1 MRTFLFTIGVLLIT
15 AGLAA
20 SNASHANVPG
30 QWQDV
35 FYLSP
40 GCDNQVLAMAERD
53 DGKVYIGGNFLFCDG
68 VKVNRIA
75 LFDPVENTFE
85 PLIHDGVIGVN
96 ANVLALA
103 WADGDLF
110 VGGHLSMAGPREVNQ
125 VARWDGSAWHRLG
138 SALSNGV
145 AWSGTGNAVVEA
157 LVWVAGDLYVAG
169 LFDSAGTSPANSVAR
184 WSGGQWHLLGTT
196 ANNGVQASFSP
207 SGRARALQPL
217 GSGVFVAGNFDSAGG
232 TPANGLALWNGAS
245 WTSVGEGPSHG
256 PGFDLGTFTYI
267 NTLLLDGSNLY
278 VGGRV
283 DFVDAMGNECER
295 CVMRWDGSSW
305 LGLPFDSEFAN
316 RSQNQVLDLAVHQG
330 NLYAGVRYR
339 DALNIERD
347 GFRRWTGSQWQILGS
362 PSTVV
367 RGSSLLAT
375 SNQDLL
381 VGGDIGLVNGQP
393 QHGLLRWS
401 GTQFQAAGLPGGQG
415 SAALVGAIVEHNG
428 QLHIPKGRRVAR
440 WDGTQWHYLPGTFN
454 DGVSAL
460 ASFQGQL
467 YAGGFFTELDNEPAL
482 RIVRFDGAEWFP
494 VGGGIPAV
502 DGSSVSFPG
511 VRTLV
516 EDNGLLYVAGE
527 FDQAGNVPA
536 NSIASWNGTSW
547 SALSSL
553 LGNGLERVV
562 GQNIRPASASGLM
575 NHAGSIYVV
584 GDFDLAG
591 GAAASRIARWDGS
604 GWFAVG
610 GGLNGFPRAL
620 SWHAGELHVGG
631 SGLAD
636 QQGNTLGPLARLSGG
651 QWQAA
656 SGFAGTG
663 QVNALASLDGWLYV
677 GGSNL
682 PWVDGDAL
690 GRWNG
695 LQWQRFDSGILY
707 GQVSTVR
714 VDQQGVAIG
723 GTFRQAGP
731 YASSYFGMFDF
742 ELGDAIFS
750 DRFQAVLP

>member
-1 MRTFLFTIGVLLIT
+1 MRTTLLIISVLLTT
-15 AGLAA
+15 AGLGS
-20 SNASHANVPG
+20 SNASHASVPG
-30 QWQDV
+30 QWQDA

-40 GCDNQVLAMAERD
+40 GCDARVLTMAERD
-53 DGKVYIGGNFLFCDG
+53 DGKVYIGGIFQFCDG
-68 VKVNRIA
+68 VKVNRVA
-75 LFDPVENTFE
+75 LFDPVANTFE
-85 PLIHDGVIGVN
+85 PLIHDGEIGVN
-96 ANVLALA
+96 GPVSSLV

-110 VGGHLSMAGPREVNQ
+110 VGGTLSMAGTREVNR

-145 AWSGTGNAVVEA
+145 AWSGGGAVVEA
-157 LVWVAGDLYVAG
+157 LAWVAGDLYVAG
-169 LFDSAGTSPANSVAR
+169 LFDSAGSSPANNVAR

-196 ANNGVQASFSP
+196 ASNGVQASFSS

-232 TPANGLALWNGAS
+232 APANGLALWNGAT

-256 PGFDLGTFTYI
+256 PGFDIWTSSYI

-283 DFVDAMGNECER
+283 DFVDAAGNECER

-305 LGLPFDSEFAN
+305 LGLPFEGGFAN
-316 RSQNQVLDLAVHQG
+316 SSLNEVNDLAVHQG

-339 DALNIERD
+339 DAIGVEGNGLK
-347 GFRRWTGSQWQILGS
+347 RWTGSQWQS
-362 PSTVV
+362 VDAPSTVV

-375 SNQDLL
+375 SNHGLL
-381 VGGDIGLVNGQP
+381 VGGHIGLVNGQP
-393 QHGLLRWS
+393 QHGLVRWS
-401 GTQFQAAGLPGGQG
+401 GTQFQAAGMAGGLG
-415 SAALVGAIVEHNG
+415 SGAPVGAIVEHNG
-428 QLHIPKGRRVAR
+428 QLHIPKGQRVAR
-440 WDGTQWHYLPGTFN
+440 WDGAQWHYLPGTFN
-454 DGVSAL
+454 EGVFAL

-467 YAGGFFTELDNEPAL
+467 YAGGFFTELDNDPAL

-494 VGGGIPAV
+494 VGGGIPDV
-502 DGSSVSFPG
+502 VGSSVNFPG

-516 EDNGLLYVAGE
+516 EHNGLLYVAGE
-527 FDQAGNVPA
+527 FDQAGTVSA

-547 SALSSL
+547 SALNSL

-562 GQNIRPASASGLM
+562 GQNFRPGSANELM
-575 NHAGSIYVV
+575 SHTGSIYVV
-584 GDFDLAG
+584 GTFDLAG

-610 GGLNGFPRAL
+610 GGLSGFPNAL
-620 SWHAGELHVGG
+620 SWHAGELYAGG

-636 QQGNTLGPLARLSGG
+636 LQGNTLGPLARLSGG

-656 SGFAGTG
+656 SGIASTG
-663 QVNALASLDGWLYV
+663 QVNSLTSLGGWLYV
-677 GGSNL
+677 GGSNM

-695 LQWQRFDSGILY
+695 QQWQRFDSGILY

-723 GTFRQAGP
+723 GTFRQVGP
-731 YASSYFGMFDF
+731 YASSYFGLFDF
-742 ELGDAIFS
+742 ELGDVIFS
-750 DRFQAVLP
+750 DRFQAVSP

>member
-1 MRTFLFTIGVLLIT
+1 MRNSFLIISVLLII
-15 AGLAA
+15 AGLGT
-20 SNASHANVPG
+20 SEISHADVPG
-30 QWQDV
+30 QWQDA

-53 DGKVYIGGNFLFCDG
+53 DGKVYIGGQFQFCDG

-96 ANVLALA
+96 GTILALA

-110 VGGHLSMAGPREVNQ
+110 VGGNLTMAGPREVNR

-145 AWSGTGNAVVEA
+145 TWSGTGNAVVEA
-157 LVWVAGDLYVAG
+157 LVWVVGDLYVAG
-169 LFDSAGTSPANSVAR
+169 LFDSAGTSPANNVAR
-184 WSGGQWHLLGTT
+184 WSGGQWHLLGT
-196 ANNGVQASFSP
+196 AASNGVQASFSS

-232 TPANGLALWNGAS
+232 APANGLALWNGAT
-245 WTSVGEGPSHG
+245 WASVGEGPSHG
-256 PGFDLGTFTYI
+256 PGFDIGTVGYI
-267 NTLLLDGSNLY
+267 NALLLDGSNLY

-283 DFVDAMGNECER
+283 DFVDAAGNECER

-305 LGLPFDSEFAN
+305 LGLSFESEFAS
-316 RSQNQVLDLAVHQG
+316 RSQNQVFDLAVHQG
-330 NLYAGVRYR
+330 TVYAGVRNGPP
-339 DALNIERD
+339 AGESD
-347 GFRRWTGSQWQILGS
+347 GFRRWTGSEWQSLGS
-362 PSTVV
+362 PSAVI

-375 SNQDLL
+375 TNYGLL
-381 VGGDIGLVNGQP
+381 VGGDIDSVNGQP
-393 QHGLLRWS
+393 QHGLVRWS
-401 GTQFQAAGLPGGQG
+401 GTQFQAAGVPGGQG
-415 SAALVGAIVEHNG
+415 SAAPVGSIVEHNG

-440 WDGTQWHYLPGTFN
+440 WDGAEWEYLPGTFN
-454 DGVSAL
+454 DGVSTL

-467 YAGGFFTELDNEPAL
+467 YAGGFFTELDNQPAL

-494 VGGGIPAV
+494 VGGGIPDV
-502 DGSSVSFPG
+502 VGSSVNFPG

-516 EDNGLLYVAGE
+516 EDSGLLYVAGE
-527 FDQAGNVPA
+527 FDQAGSVPA
-536 NSIASWNGTSW
+536 ISIASWNGTSW

-562 GQNIRPASASGLM
+562 GQNVRPASAIELM
-575 NHAGSIYVV
+575 SHAGSVYVV

-610 GGLNGFPRAL
+610 GGFSGFPNAL
-620 SWHAGELHVGG
+620 SWHAGELYAGG
-631 SGLAD
+631 GILSDL
-636 QQGNTLGPLARLSGG
+636 QGNTLGPLARLTGG

-656 SGFAGTG
+656 SGFASTG
-663 QVNALASLDGWLYV
+663 QVRSLTSLGGWLYV

-695 LQWQRFDSGILY
+695 QQWQRFDSGILY

-723 GTFRQAGP
+723 GFFRQAGP
-731 YASSYFGMFDF
+731 YASSYFGLFDF
-742 ELGDAIFS
+742 ELGDVIFS
-750 DRFQAVLP
+750 DRFQAVSP